1 LPPNLLSFL
10 LIECGRSML
19 ITAARAPHRLGTIM
33 VAWKDAR
40 EPARALTAAMPLL
53 TEAEK
58 VVVAEV
64 VEGAPSANDAPN
76 GVGNVRKSH
85 RAFARGFSENGN

>member
-1 LPPNLLSFL
+1 
-10 LIECGRSML
+10 ML
-19 ITAARAPHRLGTIM
+19 IAASRAPHRLGTIM

-64 VEGAPSANDAPN
+64 VEGGPSANDAATVAAQLAWH
-76 GVGNVRKSH
+76 GF
-85 RAFARGFSENGN
+85 RAEA